1 MRTVIFLPF
10 ALTFGCAEDLTLSY
24 EPLGDDVPATTK
36 IYGGSAITETY
47 QEATVSL
54 HSKTSRR
61 TSTSPF
67 CSGTLIDEQ
76 WVLTAAHCATTRNS
90 TTSASK
96 IAVYI
101 GDDPGSD
108 FTAHDYVVDAVY
120 RHSSYSSSTLLND
133 IALLHLS
140 TAVTEA
146 APVPPLPAASP
157 YGLTS
162 ADVGV
167 TLNFVGFGYDET
179 GAFGDRLQVDLP
191 LGALGCGVGGCP
203 SGYTT
208 STWQAAAISY
218 EQDGATSSSSDDAG
232 PCSGDSG
239 GPAFLDDGTTV
250 YVVGVTSWGD
260 SRCTSYGVSTRVD
273 SYESWIEGY
282 TGDLNGA

>member
-1 MRTVIFLPF
+1 MRVLSLLPL
-10 ALTFGCAEDLTLSY
+10 ATLLGCEA
-24 EPLGDDVPATTK
+24 PLDVEAGDIPVTTK
-36 IYGGSAITETY
+36 IYGGAPITETY

-61 TSTSPF
+61 TSSSPF

-76 WVLTAAHCATTRNS
+76 WVLTAGHCVSSSGRGV
-90 TTSASK
+90 TSASK

-101 GDDPGSD
+101 GDDPGAD
-108 FTAHDYVVDAVY
+108 FTDHDYTVDAVY
-120 RHSSYSSSTLLND
+120 RHGSYSSSTLLND
-133 IALLHLS
+133 VALLHLS
-140 TAVTEA
+140 AAVTEA

-167 TLNFVGFGYDET
+167 TLNFTGFGYDET

-191 LGALGCGVGGCP
+191 LGSLGCGVAGCP

-208 STWQAAAISY
+208 ATWQTAAFSY
-218 EQDGATSSSSDDAG
+218 EQDGATASNSDDAG

-239 GPAFLDDGTTV
+239 GPAFLDDGGGTV
-250 YVVGVTSWGD
+250 YVVGITSWGD
-260 SRCTSYGVSTRVD
+260 SRCRSYGVSTRVD